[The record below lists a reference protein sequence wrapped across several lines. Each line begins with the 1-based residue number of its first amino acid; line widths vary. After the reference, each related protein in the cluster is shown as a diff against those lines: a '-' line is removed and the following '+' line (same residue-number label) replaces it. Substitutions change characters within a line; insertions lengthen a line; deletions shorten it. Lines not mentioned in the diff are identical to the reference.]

1 MPEVTFV
8 FWGRSMSL
16 DAPAPSWTLLS
27 SHGQVL
33 ACLAR
38 DPASRLRDVAGAT
51 GLTERAVQKLILDL
65 ERAALLTRSRVGRR
79 NRYRLHR
86 QRVLGPPAGPGVTLG
101 QLLAVLVPAGD
112 AR

>member
-1 MPEVTFV
+1 
-8 FWGRSMSL
+8 MSL

-38 DPASRLRDVAGAT
+38 DPTSRLRDVAVAT

-65 ERAALLTRSRVGRR
+65 ERAALVTRRRVGRR
-79 NRYRLHR
+79 NRYRLHGDR
-86 QRVLGPPAGPGVTLG
+86 GIEVPAGRAVTLG
-101 QLLAVLVPAGD
+101 SLLGALVPPAAG
-112 AR
+112 A